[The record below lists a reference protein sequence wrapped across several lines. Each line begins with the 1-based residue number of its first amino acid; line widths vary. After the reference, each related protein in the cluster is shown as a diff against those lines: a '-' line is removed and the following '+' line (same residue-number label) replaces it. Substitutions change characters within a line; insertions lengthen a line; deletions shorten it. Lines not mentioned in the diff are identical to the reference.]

1 MNEIMHILKLPTELL
16 FEILMFCDPV
26 AVVSFAEAFEEEKD
40 DIWDLIENRRLWKY
54 VLIPPD
60 EKILKYVRRFGPKI
74 KHLKICS
81 FAENAVK
88 KDESLINLEIT
99 EYGTYY
105 EYGTLANTLLSLINS
120 NNLAGRN
127 KLKITKSF
135 MLNVR
140 FICTKLEKLTIAN
153 CLINSDKIKLK
164 MFPKT
169 ISNLSFEDVY
179 LPISNGHVFNSVYSS
194 LFYRMQRSLPA
205 LKCLEVKGETRY
217 LSDLVAAATEGLTYE
232 NYRNRR
238 NFTWPHIKF
247 GKNNY
252 SIFKIENEVKGCLGE
267 KEHRRLERYKI
278 FKASIDLFKY
288 ITDNNFGH
296 FLVDVKEVVNLGF
309 H

>member
-1 MNEIMHILKLPTELL
+1 MNNNMNILKLPPEVIV
-16 FEILMFCDPV
+16 EILTFCHPLDV
-26 AVVSFAEAFEEEKD
+26 IIFAKAVEEKKI
-40 DIWDLIENRRLWKY
+40 DIWDLIGNGRLWKY

-60 EKILKYVRRFGPKI
+60 EKIFKYLKRFGTKI

-81 FAENAVK
+81 LRK
-88 KDESLINLEIT
+88 M
-99 EYGTYY
+99 
-105 EYGTLANTLLSLINS
+105 
-120 NNLAGRN
+120 R
-127 KLKITKSF
+127 KITMSF
-135 MLNVR
+135 MLKLR
-140 FICTKLEKLTIAN
+140 FTCTRLEKLTIAN
-153 CLINSDKIKLK
+153 CAINSDEIKLK

-205 LKCLEVKGETRY
+205 LKCLEVKGDTRY
-217 LSDLVAAATEGLTYE
+217 LSDLVAAAIEGLPYD

-238 NFTWPHIKF
+238 DFTWPHIKF
-247 GKNNY
+247 GENKY

-296 FLVDVKEVVNLGF
+296 FLVDVKEVVDLGF
-309 H
+309 N